1 MRELYLFLVPTLHE
15 ADKISRPS
23 LDSDLFSAK
32 SLTNAL
38 PTCPSVST
46 LGLSGLVF
54 VIVQAVIS

>member
-1 MRELYLFLVPTLHE
+1 MKLIRFQGHLLTVTYFLQ
-15 ADKISRPS
+15 KN
-23 LDSDLFSAK
+23 
-32 SLTNAL
+32 LTNAL